1 MTEISS
7 ADSGRAKARKPARR
21 RVSHRRELAV
31 VTFAAV
37 ASIAGVGGFLAAHQP
52 VTHTSQPAPVVQ
64 QAPAVQTVWRGD
76 DGAGDDGGK
85 AFVQQAQGT
94 SPSFSSGS
102 HAAPSAVSQGS
113 VPIVK
118 K

>member
-1 MTEISS
+1 MTEMSS
-7 ADSGRAKARKPARR
+7 TAGSGRAGTRR

-52 VTHTSQPAPVVQ
+52 VTHTSQPAVQ
-64 QAPAVQTVWRGD
+64 QAPAIQTAWRTD
-76 DGAGDDGGK
+76 DGGGDDGGQ
-85 AFVQQAQGT
+85 VLVRQAQGT

-113 VPIVK
+113 VPAVK
-118 K
+118 